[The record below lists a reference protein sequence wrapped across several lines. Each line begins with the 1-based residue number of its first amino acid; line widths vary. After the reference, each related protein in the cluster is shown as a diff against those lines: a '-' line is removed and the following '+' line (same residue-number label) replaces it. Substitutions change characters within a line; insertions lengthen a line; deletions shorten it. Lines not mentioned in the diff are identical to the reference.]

1 MPQFQKPY
9 KNLTS
14 DEPING
20 GALKR
25 EIAAR
30 THVSEAVI
38 DLVIDTLKEV
48 ITEEVVNKGAFN
60 LSGLF
65 AVTNFPTKETVTPK
79 GVIPARN
86 RLSIRLNDRVKK
98 LWNSKLKAGD
108 TEKKSYKELLE
119 DHNNA
124 TPTASQ
130 INGPSSN
137 PMLDDDD
144 EF

>member
-1 MPQFQKPY
+1 MPLFQKPY
-9 KNLTS
+9 KNLES
-14 DEPING
+14 DAPLNG

-30 THVSEAVI
+30 THVSEAVV

-48 ITEEVVNKGAFN
+48 VTEEVVNKGSFN

-65 AVTNFPTKETVTPK
+65 VVKNFPTKETVTPK

-98 LWNSKLKAGD
+98 LWNSKQKSGD
-108 TEKKSYKELLE
+108 PENKSYKELLE

-124 TPTASQ
+124 TRSADQ
-130 INGPSSN
+130 IAGPSSN
-137 PMLDDDD
+137 PMLEDDD